1 MHPKLSEF
9 YYCTLAKLANEGILD
24 VENFPDDSR
33 INVRI
38 CDDSLY
44 TFPSITSEQM
54 HQTISLFEENFEGK
68 DILFKKFKYIYCS
81 GNHMSL
87 HNLDISAKNVEALLL
102 KYSIQLHKD
111 NDDFSNLLI
120 NSISSLEPLLLYNIK
135 YLKGGKRF
143 GEKNIWDV
151 FLSSPSIKNLFI
163 NKLASYHDNTS
174 IFLEYIFKLPEEE
187 IELFVSNIAS
197 NANELELLYF
207 SEQFRE
213 YNYKEHSSYSLI
225 QDKLDEF
232 FSAKKDSH
240 AILSSNIKNDQIIIS
255 LSDLSSIY
263 NNKIPN
269 SLFAK
274 MFDTDLLFDE
284 GCGNLT
290 STIDN
295 HYYQIRFSIND
306 QQILFC
312 YVDSNHPNPELINEV
327 TLSYVSDFIDTNL
340 AQSAKNSIKN
350 GYNHINNDE
359 QMRLFTNAI
368 NVAREKLLD
377 TKLNSIDKSE
387 VIERRKPKI

>member
-1 MHPKLSEF
+1 MHPSLSKF

-24 VENFPDDSR
+24 VEHFPDDSR
-33 INVRI
+33 IHIRI
-38 CDDSLY
+38 CDDGLY
-44 TFPSITSEQM
+44 TFSSINTEKMQ
-54 HQTISLFEENFEGK
+54 QVISVFEENFEGQNQ
-68 DILFKKFKYIYCS
+68 LFEKFKYVYCS

-102 KYSIQLHKD
+102 KYSIQMYKD
-111 NDDFSNLLI
+111 NEEFSTLLI
-120 NSISSLEPLLLYNIK
+120 NSISSLESLLLDNIK
-135 YLKGGKRF
+135 YLNGGKRF

-151 FLSSPSIKNLFI
+151 FLSSPSIPKLFI
-163 NKLASYHDNTS
+163 NDTASYHDNTS
-174 IFLEYIFKLPEEE
+174 YFLENIFKLSEEK
-187 IELFVSNIAS
+187 IELFISNIVNNS
-197 NANELELLYF
+197 SEFELLYF
-207 SEQFRE
+207 SEQLTE
-213 YNYKEHSSYSLI
+213 YKHKEHSSYSII
-225 QDKLDEF
+225 QAKLDEF
-232 FSAKKDSH
+232 FSTKKDSH
-240 AILSSNIKNDQIIIS
+240 DILSSHIKKNQIIIS

-263 NNKIPN
+263 NNKLPN
-269 SLFAK
+269 SLFTK
-274 MFDTDLLFDE
+274 MFETDLLFDE

-306 QQILFC
+306 KDMLFC

-368 NVAREKLLD
+368 NIAREKLLD
-377 TKLNSIDKSE
+377 TTLNSIDKVE
-387 VIERRKPKI
+387 ATERRKPKI